1 MMTNKTLH
9 AILIYFIAAVWI
21 ANGLFCK
28 VLNLVPRHQEI
39 VARILGEEYSGILVK
54 VIGVSEIL
62 MAVWILSKVKSRLNA
77 SAQIIIIL
85 TMNIIEFAI
94 ASDLLLWGKT
104 NIIFA
109 LLFIVVIFYNEF
121 VLNKKLNQQT

>member
-1 MMTNKTLH
+1 MTNKTLH